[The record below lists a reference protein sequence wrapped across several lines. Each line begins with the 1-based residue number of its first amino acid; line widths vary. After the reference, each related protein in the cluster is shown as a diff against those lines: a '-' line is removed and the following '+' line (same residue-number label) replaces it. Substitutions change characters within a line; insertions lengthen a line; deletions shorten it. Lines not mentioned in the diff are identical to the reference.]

1 MDLGAE
7 RADRDGYL
15 VIFGTCIAYAC
26 FFWLVHQ
33 VTPAQLGTYAYV
45 NPAVAVVLG
54 GWLLDE
60 KLSAMQI
67 AGTLIILGSV
77 IFVSWFASRARPKAA

>member
-1 MDLGAE
+1 MALV
-7 RADRDGYL
+7 YL

-54 GWLLDE
+54 NAVLDE
-60 KLSAMQI
+60 KLGAMQI
-67 AGTLIILGSV
+67 GGTIIILGSV
-77 IFVSWFASRARPKAA
+77 IVVSWLSSRARPKSVAR